1 MARDKLGTM
10 WTGLGLIALGIALLV
25 AQWIGWGEIWPLFP
39 LLAGLSFWGGYVA
52 TGFKDGGLVF
62 VGTTATLIGLFF
74 FGFTLGYWEWAEM
87 STLWP
92 VFPLIG
98 GVAFFILF
106 LAERD
111 LGALAVGCIALTVGL
126 VGLAVTFGFVGSD
139 IVKLW
144 PLLLVFGGL
153 VGLASAVSRM
163 LRRE

>member
-25 AQWIGWGEIWPLFP
+25 AQWIGWDEIWPLFP
-39 LLAGLSFWGGYVA
+39 LLAGLSFLGWCVA
-52 TGFKDGGLVF
+52 TGFKDGGLAF
-62 VGTTATLIGLFF
+62 VGTAATLVGLFF

-87 STLWP
+87 SRLWP

-98 GVAFFILF
+98 GIAFFALF

-111 LGALAVGCIALTVGL
+111 LGVLAVGCMALIVGL

-144 PLLLVFGGL
+144 PLLLIFGGL
-153 VGLASAVSRM
+153 VGLTSAVSRM
-163 LRRE
+163 LRQE